1 MKRVVL
7 DSTILVSAFL
17 VRGGAAEKVLRA
29 ISATGDQIVISNLI
43 LTETARVLLTYIRI
57 RKRYSYHDDDV
68 HRYLHGIEVVSS
80 IVNPLWIPAI
90 SRDPNDD
97 GIIACAIAGNTN
109 TIITR
114 DKDLLVLKSHNDIE
128 IVGPER
134 YLKALRPSPSLK
146 RHSQEARVLIV

>member
-7 DSTILVSAFL
+7 DSSILVSAFL

-29 ISATGDQIVISNLI
+29 ISVMGDQIVTSNLI
-43 LTETARVLLTYIRI
+43 LTETARVLLTYARI
-57 RKRYSYHDDDV
+57 RKRYSYHDEDA
-68 HRYLHGIEVVSS
+68 HRYLRGIEVVSS

-97 GIIACAIAGNTN
+97 DIIAAAVTGNAD

-114 DKDLLVLKSHNDIE
+114 DKDLLILKSHNGIE
-128 IVGPER
+128 IIDPER
-134 YLKALRPSPSLK
+134 YLKALRPSQSLAV
-146 RHSQEARVLIV
+146 RLIREER

>member
-17 VRGGAAEKVLRA
+17 VRGGMAEKVLRA
-29 ISATGDQIVISNLI
+29 ISVMGDQIVISNLI
-43 LTETARVLLTYIRI
+43 LAETARVLLTYARI

-97 GIIACAIAGNTN
+97 GIIAAAVTGNAN

-114 DKDLLVLKSHNDIE
+114 DKDLLVLKSHKNIE
-128 IVGPER
+128 IIDPER
-134 YLKALRPSPSLK
+134 YLKALRPSRS
-146 RHSQEARVLIV
+146 